1 MPRDRAGQPVNPVKA
16 LLARVRRNVNRRH
29 ALIFAVA
36 LAAYAPG
43 FWWGAPYATAADRA
57 NAWGVDDEPP
67 MGPLAQL
74 HDIISPKPT
83 QNPNLGY
90 PMLHPFMVIGAYTP
104 YIGWLYATGGLD
116 TPTEA
121 FPHGFKDPVRALR
134 VLAFIAHALSVLLA
148 ACIVVAAYEIGRTL
162 FDERAGLWS
171 AALVLTSYPMFYYG
185 RTSNVDVPVLFFTV
199 LAFIPFAKS
208 IVSGVTVARGAWFG
222 ALAGLALAAK
232 EPAFASFVGIPVAL
246 LLLPSPKDGVA
257 GWKSPATWRGAG
269 VAVVAA
275 IAAYALGSGMVI
287 DPDRYAAHVA
297 FVRERSGDLAA
308 GAVAFMADYPRTTDG
323 HLRLATRLL
332 AHLRDAMTLP
342 GLLLGA
348 AGLIAAA
355 WSARRAAWFSVTA
368 ITYMAILFWFA
379 RAAQLRYVM
388 PAAFTISIFAGYA
401 ASRAQGLL
409 PVTGRVAGAVAVLI
423 GLLQGIDLTHAMIR
437 DSRYGAGAWLKRMA
451 RQGDHIEYFGSDQ
464 KNPPFERGVFSSR
477 AFRYLGGN
485 VQADTS
491 ATAVQEI
498 VDGWRTRS
506 PRFVILI
513 PDHTSRPGE
522 PFAASCPPGIYRRLR
537 DGSIGYTLAAQFE
550 RPALLPWIRRPALDY
565 PVVNPPILIF
575 ERAS

>member
-1 MPRDRAGQPVNPVKA
+1 MAM
-16 LLARVRRNVNRRH
+16 LARLRQNVSRRH
-29 ALIFAVA
+29 ALIFVA
-36 LAAYAPG
+36 ALVVYTPG

-74 HDIISPKPT
+74 HDILSPKPT

-121 FPHGFKDPVRALR
+121 FPHGFRDPARSLR
-134 VLAFIAHALSVLLA
+134 VLTLIAHALSVLLA
-148 ACIVVAAYEIGRTL
+148 AGIVVAAYEIGRTL

-171 AALVLTSYPMFYYG
+171 AALVLTMYPMFYYA
-185 RTSNVDVPVLFFTV
+185 RTSNVDVPVLFFTA

-208 IVSGVTVARGAWFG
+208 IMGGVTKARGAWFG
-222 ALAGLALAAK
+222 ALSGLALAVK
-232 EPAFASFVGIPVAL
+232 EPAFASFVGVPVAL
-246 LLLPSPKDGVA
+246 LVLPSLDARA
-257 GWKSPATWRGAG
+257 GWKSPAVWRGAAWA
-269 VAVVAA
+269 VAAA
-275 IAAYALGSGMVI
+275 IAAYAIGSGMVI

-308 GAVAFMADYPRTTDG
+308 GTVAFMEEYPRTADG
-323 HLRLATRLL
+323 HLRLGSRLV
-332 AHLRDAMTLP
+332 AFLRDAVTLP
-342 GLLLGA
+342 GLLLGV
-348 AGLIAAA
+348 AGFVASAR
-355 WSARRAAWFSVTA
+355 SARRAAWFSVTA
-368 ITYMAILFWFA
+368 LTYLAILFWFA

-401 ASRAQGLL
+401 ASRAQGLV
-409 PVTGRVAGAVAVLI
+409 PITGRLVGAAAVLI

-437 DSRYGAGAWLKRMA
+437 DSRYEAGAWLRQTA
-451 RQGDHIEYFGSDQ
+451 REGDQIEYFGSDQ
-464 KNPPFERGVFSSR
+464 KNPPFEAAVRSSR

-485 VQADTS
+485 IQADTS

-498 VDGWRTRS
+498 LDGWRIRS
-506 PRFVILI
+506 PRFVILM
-513 PDHTSRPGE
+513 PDYTSRPGE
-522 PFAASCPPGIYRRLR
+522 PFAASCPPEIYRRLR
-537 DGSIGYTLAAQFE
+537 DGSIGYSLAAQFE
-550 RPALLPWIRRPALDY
+550 RPALFPWIRRPALDY